1 MQSVMKAIVDTYV
14 RFGNRTALEDLRA
27 HREGLITE
35 LKAYNPCS
43 LRPGETT
50 LRVCFKFLSTG
61 LGYISERANFWTR

>member
-1 MQSVMKAIVDTYV
+1 MQSVMKFDVDTYL
-14 RFGNRTALEDLRA
+14 RFGNRTALEVLRA
-27 HREGLITE
+27 DRGIR
-35 LKAYNPCS
+35 S